1 MRVRS
6 ILLVLLFISITS
18 VVFPLFRT
26 NLEVPLVPEETQL
39 IYLSINRPT
48 LKFSTTISNEI
59 KLNISKYDA
68 KLNVIEIIGT
78 NLSIKSNLEI
88 RDLSPGQ
95 YQISLISSNLGEIT
109 IGFADFYLP
118 SLVLFAI
125 LVVINIYNLY
135 VKLEE
140 N

>member
-1 MRVRS
+1 MRFRS
-6 ILLVLLFISITS
+6 ILLVLLFISTTS
-18 VVFPLFRT
+18 VIFPLFRT
-26 NLEVPLVPEETQL
+26 NLEVGLVPEETQL
-39 IYLSINRPT
+39 IYISINRPT
-48 LKFSTTISNEI
+48 LKFSTTISNDI

-68 KLNVIEIIGT
+68 KLNVAEIIGT
-78 NLSIKSNLEI
+78 NLSIKLEFEI
-88 RDLSPGQ
+88 TDLSPGQ
-95 YQISLISSNLGEIT
+95 YQISLISPNLGDI
-109 IGFADFYLP
+109 IISFSDFYLP